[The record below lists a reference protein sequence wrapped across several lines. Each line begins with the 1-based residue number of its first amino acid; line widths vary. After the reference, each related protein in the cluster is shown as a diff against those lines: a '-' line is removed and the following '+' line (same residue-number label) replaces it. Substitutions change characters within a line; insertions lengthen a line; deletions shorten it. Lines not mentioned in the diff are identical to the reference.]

1 MSESLCKCNDEERNV
16 KVKVTTY
23 CSECSSIIE
32 KFTIQKPLKAL
43 GLSLLVAY
51 GGSNFIDYAISD
63 NRYPLKVETEIFDS
77 CLNSYERPLRHSN
90 YRNKKS
96 ICLCAL
102 QDTMNEISFTRY
114 SVDEEGFLNA
124 FSKNANG
131 CK

>member
-1 MSESLCKCNDEERNV
+1 MSESLCKCNDEDGNL

-23 CSECSSIIE
+23 CSECSSVIE

-43 GLSLLVAY
+43 GLSLLAAY

-77 CLNSYERPLRHSN
+77 CLNSYERPLKHSA
-90 YRNKKS
+90 YRDKKS

-114 SVDEEGFLNA
+114 RVDEEGFLNA
-124 FSKNANG
+124 FSRNAKG
-131 CK
+131 CN